1 MLVENDFFFKENR
14 ILKNV
19 LLHKSESHEKKS
31 TVIKLKVAKLW
42 KKKNEYKWNR
52 QDLLKSYLRNH
63 ITEANIQEYSTTVV
77 SIISWWVLEST
88 GMH

>member
-42 KKKNEYKWNR
+42 KKKMNTNEIDRTY
-52 QDLLKSYLRNH
+52 SNH
-63 ITEANIQEYSTTVV
+63 ISGTTLQKQTFKNILQLWYQ
-77 SIISWWVLEST
+77 
-88 GMH
+88 